1 MRRRLATLLL
11 WAIGGSACAAPS
23 LTSPGLT
30 HGTLGG
36 ALAITFIPNQV
47 SQGQDATF
55 AITLPTAAYPGGAP
69 LVFTF
74 SGEATG
80 VDTLVVP
87 QDSAGLPID
96 GDIQVPATAPD
107 GVLNVEISLPTIG
120 QSATA
125 TLTIKDTQ
133 APTLIVGSLTAGVDG
148 FETGNLLLAG
158 ATDSIVVDANDN
170 HALAWVGWSI
180 TSPVMLGDSVPVSGV
195 ASSVSLPIT
204 IPASLAGDSLAIS
217 LFVSDSDGNVV
228 TMSQP
233 RVLVARVTTHP
244 VKSVPRGARVSD
256 IAFDSARGLM
266 YLAKPDSQIV
276 AVLSLA
282 GLSYQPPI
290 AVNGR
295 PVAVD
300 LSPGGDSLI
309 VGLASPATAAVVSL
323 ASPAHPVIGTLSFGS
338 PDSLSTLR
346 VTADNQVL
354 AYVNHGAVQLD
365 LTTGI
370 AQAAESSTG
379 GCLGRVTRSGDHT
392 RSLLLDCPT
401 AIYSSTTHSYTSA
414 PSLGSSGGGVN
425 TFTSANASGA
435 IVYQVEHVLL
445 DSTISTVFAGGQ
457 DSAYGAAV
465 APNGVDF
472 YVGEGGC
479 AGGFCPDSAP
489 GLLLH
494 YVRPTPS
501 PVEISIVPHPAYE
514 LAVDRTG
521 STLIGLTA
529 DTIFAVDLTQ
539 STAAQITLR
548 HRTTAIKHSSRR
560 AARATARCAQR
571 GAFQFELQLP
581 GTMRCVARS
590 T

>member
-1 MRRRLATLLL
+1 MATLLL

-23 LTSPGLT
+23 LTNPSL
-30 HGTLGG
+30 GTLGG
-36 ALAITFIPNQV
+36 TLGISFIPNQV
-47 SQGQDATF
+47 SQGQGANF
-55 AITLPTAAYPGGAP
+55 AITLPVAAYAGGAP

-80 VDTLVVP
+80 VDTLVIP

-120 QSATA
+120 GQSASA
-125 TLTIKDTQ
+125 TLTIKDTE
-133 APTLIVGSLTAGVDG
+133 APTLTVGSLSANVDG
-148 FETGNLLLAG
+148 FAAGNVLLAG
-158 ATDSIVVDANDN
+158 RTDSIAVNANDN

-180 TSPVMLGDSVPVSGV
+180 TSPVALGDSVPVSGV
-195 ASSVSLPIT
+195 ASSVSLPIA

-217 LFVSDSDGNVV
+217 LFAADSDGNVV
-228 TMSQP
+228 TISQP

-256 IAFDSARGLM
+256 IAFDSARGMM

-282 GLSYQPPI
+282 SLSYQSPI
-290 AVNGR
+290 PVNGR

-309 VGLASPATAAVVSL
+309 VGLASPAAAAVVSL

-338 PDSLSTLR
+338 PDSLTSLR
-346 VTADNQVL
+346 VTADDQVL

-370 AQAAESSTG
+370 AQVADSSTG

-392 RSLLLDCPT
+392 RSLLLNCPT
-401 AIYSSTTHSYTSA
+401 AIYSSTTHSYMSA
-414 PSLGSSGGGVN
+414 PSLASGGGGVN

-445 DSTISTVFAGGQ
+445 DSTITAVFAGGQ

-479 AGGFCPDSAP
+479 TGGGLCPDSVP
-489 GLLLH
+489 GLYLH
-494 YVRPTPS
+494 YVRPTTS

-521 STLIGLTA
+521 NTLIGLTA

-539 STAAQITLR
+539 STAAQIAQR
-548 HRTTAIKHSSRR
+548 HRPATTVKHSSRR